1 MICPVSSAYTIG
13 VVCLHNPDALA
24 VDFAQV
30 IVSVI
35 LFTVL
40 FADQIMIC
48 FTSAAHVLLVLSR
61 LLNSSALATN
71 LNRSLFRLFA
81 SWLFFSC
88 LAC

>member
-1 MICPVSSAYTIG
+1 MSF
-13 VVCLHNPDALA
+13 CLHNPDALA

-35 LFTVL
+35 LCTVL
-40 FADQIMIC
+40 FADQIMIS

-61 LLNSSALATN
+61 LLNPSALATN

-81 SWLFFSC
+81 S
-88 LAC
+88 